1 MAESVALDLR
11 LGRASWWQ
19 KHMAGATILSQSGPE
34 GQRTRYISLGCVP
47 GDQILPAK
55 PYLLLFMASP

>member
-19 KHMAGATILSQSGPE
+19 KHMAGATISEWPRGSE
-34 GQRTRYISLGCVP
+34 DKVH
-47 GDQILPAK
+47 
-55 PYLLLFMASP
+55 LFRMCPR